1 MHAAGCEALLPH
13 GLGPS
18 AFELSA
24 ASAIRHMT
32 YFLLRV
38 RPPSKHRPAELNGFG
53 LMPSDWLEV
62 IIMHPS
68 GKCLSRAI
76 SGACQSTSFDM
87 HLKEWS
93 EREDSNLRPLA
104 PEASALPGCATLRP
118 TKQPQF
124 RLIPPGRTGLGA
136 PGNRRYSDPHALP
149 QAPGGLFA
157 ERQNSRRIRIAKRGP
172 RDADATLHSTLCAHC
187 RAPLPGCH

>member
-1 MHAAGCEALLPH
+1 LHAAGCEALLPH

-62 IIMHPS
+62 IM
-68 GKCLSRAI
+68 C
-76 SGACQSTSFDM
+76 
-87 HLKEWS
+87 
-93 EREDSNLRPLA
+93 
-104 PEASALPGCATLRP
+104 TLRESAFLG
-118 TKQPQF
+118 QF
-124 RLIPPGRTGLGA
+124 PGR
-136 PGNRRYSDPHALP
+136 
-149 QAPGGLFA
+149 
-157 ERQNSRRIRIAKRGP
+157 AK
-172 RDADATLHSTLCAHC
+172 AHLLIC
-187 RAPLPGCH
+187 I